1 MSECLLMHVQLWE
14 LPRDSVT
21 NRLCHY
27 SLIFFFTDA
36 WPKMFLLMHH
46 ENYIKTASQT
56 DHVNTAQTSLMIHVQ
71 LWELPKD
78 SITDYVI
85 TAWMYNYENY
95 PKTASQAMSLLPECL
110 YWCMYDYDNYLKTA
124 SDYVITAWMSL
135 LMHIP
140 LWELTN
146 RTSQRD

>member
-56 DHVNTAQTSLMIHVQ
+56 DHVNTARTSLMIHVQ

-85 TAWMYNYENY
+85 TAWM
-95 PKTASQAMSLLPECL
+95 SLLMHVQLWELPK
-110 YWCMYDYDNYLKTA
+110 DSITG
-124 SDYVITAWMSL
+124 YVVAAWMSL
-135 LMHIP
+135 LMHVR
-140 LWELTN
+140 LWQLPKDSIRLCHYCLNVFTDAHTTMRAN
-146 RTSQRD
+146 